1 MRQPAWTA
9 PPVGY
14 CLQRRADDP
23 HLRDTDLLAEITSLG
38 YRGRLAAMADYLH
51 RHRSARQRCTQCGS
65 PADRAI
71 AAHRET
77 CLFVPGGQLPVPVRP
92 LAGEMLAS
100 YLGRLAAASHLPVT
114 TLMSALPAWLIWR
127 YASHRLLP
135 RGAVPAPEAAESL
148 HQLTVLTGMPAASIA
163 RTLPVFG
170 GGPRG
175 PARAIT
181 ACRRCAAVRGVAQP
195 VPVHQAAH
203 EMVCTRHG
211 IWLSPPGLPQL
222 DASACPEI
230 VIAQHRA
237 RALLRRCTPEQLIYA
252 QVKAAELA
260 ASGLPGR
267 EPSPGWEQ
275 RTQFLR
281 RTNPGLNAPAETEL
295 IRAAR
300 YPDIIALAAKII
312 TTAACDLA
320 PGKCTLPQTISR
332 AGSAGKT
339 AAATSRRPD

>member
-9 PPVGY
+9 PPAGY

-23 HLRDTDLLAEITSLG
+23 HLRDTDLLEEITSLG

-51 RHRSARQRCTQCGS
+51 RHGPARQRCTQCGS

-77 CLFVPGGQLPVPVRP
+77 CLLVPGGQLPVPVRP
-92 LAGEMLAS
+92 LAGERLAS
-100 YLGRLAAASHLPVT
+100 YLGRLAAANHLPVT
-114 TLMSALPAWLIWR
+114 TLTAALPAWLTWR
-127 YASHRLLP
+127 YASHYLLP

-148 HQLTVLTGMPAASIA
+148 HRLTILTGTPAASIA
-163 RTLPVFG
+163 RALPVLG

-181 ACRRCAAVRGVAQP
+181 ACRRCAAARGIAQP

-211 IWLSPPGLPQL
+211 IWLPPPGLPQL
-222 DASACPEI
+222 DVSACPEI

-260 ASGLPGR
+260 ASGHLP
-267 EPSPGWEQ
+267 PGWEQ

-281 RTNPGLNAPAETEL
+281 RTNPGLIAPAETEL
-295 IRAAR
+295 LRAAR

-312 TTAACDLA
+312 TTAACDPA
-320 PGKCTLPQTISR
+320 PAKCTLPQTTSR
-332 AGSAGKT
+332 AGSTGKT